1 MKRNFSSWKTASI
14 HRNQPELIWQ
24 EIFECIEGG
33 QYEQVEALF
42 LRLQEESPEP
52 ERLDLKLIFTAVLQI
67 SRACMQM
74 KAEEER
80 YRNAHQDVLKREHE
94 LQQELRE
101 IAGQLR
107 QWQLTPDSLEACR
120 QQAATLSPPRADLD
134 SPAPGWLARVLR
146 RLKPAASRQPVSTL
160 LKPEPDASLTAT
172 TTESV
177 SGSDAPPIEPALSPP
192 IPNLDSQAPSS
203 PNPPVEP
210 TLRLP
215 LPDQS
220 PRAPPRMPYLVA
232 YFLGP
237 FQVFQGEEAIVAWDS
252 LKSKAVFKYL
262 LAHRGTP
269 VQKDILMEVF
279 WPEAAPEAAPRNL
292 HQAIYS
298 LRQTLRGKQPEF
310 QHIRFENDC
319 YFLNPRLEVW
329 LDSEEFE
336 RHIQAARSLE
346 AAGRLPEAIEHYT
359 TAESLYQGD
368 FLDEDLYE
376 DWPKARRTHLQS
388 TYLEIANRLTCHYL
402 QGGMQAPAVALC
414 RKVIAM
420 DACNEEAH
428 RQLICCYL
436 AQGQRHLALRQYLM
450 CSSALKEELNL
461 SPSPETQALY
471 QRIIA

>member
-1 MKRNFSSWKTASI
+1 MRDSSSWKSASSR
-14 HRNQPELIWQ
+14 RNQPELIWQ
-24 EIFECIEGG
+24 EIFRCIEGG

-42 LRLQEESPEP
+42 LRLQEENPEP

-80 YRNAHQDVLKREHE
+80 YRNAHQDVLKREYA

-107 QWQLTPDSLEACR
+107 QWQLTPDSLEAPR
-120 QQAATLSPPRADLD
+120 QEAAAIGSPKADLD
-134 SPAPGWLARVLR
+134 SPAPGLLQRVR
-146 RLKPAASRQPVSTL
+146 RALKPAAGRRAMSAL

-172 TTESV
+172 TQSV
-177 SGSDAPPIEPALSPP
+177 SSSDGPPVEPALRPP
-192 IPNLDSQAPSS
+192 IPDQDSQAPSS
-203 PNPPVEP
+203 PSPLAEQDLSPP
-210 TLRLP
+210 T
-215 LPDQS
+215 PDQAS
-220 PRAPPRMPYLVA
+220 RAPPRMPYLVA

-269 VQKDILMEVF
+269 VKKDILMEVF
-279 WPEAAPEAAPRNL
+279 WPEASPEAAPRNL

-336 RHIQAARSLE
+336 RHIQAAQSLE
-346 AAGRLPEAIEHYT
+346 TADRLQEAIEHYT
-359 TAESLYQGD
+359 AAESLYQGD

-388 TYLEIANRLTCHYL
+388 TYLEIANRLTCYYL
-402 QGGMQAPAVALC
+402 QMGMHPPAVALC

-420 DACNEEAH
+420 DACNEDAH

-436 AQGQRHLALRQYLM
+436 AQGQRHLALRQFLM
-450 CSSALKEELNL
+450 CLTALNEELNL
-461 SPSPETQALY
+461 APSPETQTLY